1 MEKLLVPIET
11 IKLWENNPRE
21 ISDKDFQSLKGKIE
35 RWGIWKPFLVWES
48 KKQILGGNQRYKA
61 CKELGHKEIWVEYRE
76 PKDDA
81 EALEMAIADNESSGE
96 WVKSLLIEQIKLNQ
110 DKINLE
116 DYKINIKDTTLKDL
130 MPIDAEEDNPPDEAD
145 VKSVSVLGDLYELG
159 NHRVLCGDSTSVD
172 NVEKLMNGKKA
183 DMVFTD
189 PPYGVSYEQ
198 GKFTGSE
205 VKNKFAPIK
214 NDELRGE
221 GLYKFINDVFLNIY
235 IHTTDNAVYYVWSP
249 PTAEAYEIRR
259 GVADTDVHI
268 QSQLVWNKGRLIL
281 GRADYQWAHELCW
294 YGYKGKNHFWCGDR
308 QQTSIWTQVRDV
320 KYIHPTQKP
329 LELAV
334 RAIKN
339 STQGSNNIV
348 IDAFLGSGSTLIA
361 CEKTERICYGMELDT
376 HYTDVIVARYIKYM
390 QDNGKSFTIKRNGEE
405 IDYNLFLKDGK

>member
-1 MEKLLVPIET
+1 MK
-11 IKLWENNPRE
+11 KENKNLILIDDVNVWDKNPRE
-21 ISDKDFQSLKGKIE
+21 ISSKDFESLKKKIE

-48 KKQILGGNQRYKA
+48 KKQILGGNSRFKA

-96 WVKSLLIEQIKLNQ
+96 WIKSLLIEQIKLNE

-145 VKSVSVLGDLYELG
+145 VKSVSVFGDLYELG

-189 PPYGVSYEQ
+189 PPYNYAQITGAGIFKKAVVKLGKDISEISEFNPSEFLDTLLLYFEKDSINAFIFCNKDLIHRYLNYAVENKYSYNVLTWH
-198 GKFTGSE
+198 KKSFIPLSGSHHFPDTE
-205 VKNKFAPIK
+205 Y
-214 NDELRGE
+214 L
-221 GLYKFINDVFLNIY
+221 IY
-235 IHTTDNAVYYVWSP
+235 IRKNSIFNSGLSTEHYRKYFIIDNEKSEDH
-249 PTAEAYEIRR
+249 PTIKPIIIIKTEVE
-259 GVADTDVHI
+259 VA
-268 QSQLVWNKGRLIL
+268 SNKGGI
-281 GRADYQWAHELCW
+281 
-294 YGYKGKNHFWCGDR
+294 
-308 QQTSIWTQVRDV
+308 
-320 KYIHPTQKP
+320 
-329 LELAV
+329 
-334 RAIKN
+334 
-339 STQGSNNIV
+339 IV
-348 IDAFLGSGSTLIA
+348 DTFLGSGSTLIA

-390 QDNGKSFTIKRNGEE
+390 QDNNKPFTIKRNGEE